1 MIRVIGP
8 CVSVRFHSTR
18 EIDKYRLF
26 NSLLAVKTH
35 EFRERIITLVHP
47 VTVRVGHDVLE
58 LEAVDALGIR
68 RLLELFLTRQ
78 IVVYCGEVNLALAL
92 MLRLL
97 DENHNGDGGAAALSK
112 DLAAFL
118 SRLLT
123 DGALIPLQM
132 PDVDRAEFFGHA
144 LAHAVGTV
152 GVDPT
157 RIRHE
162 ANDTLFANAVRSPT
176 VRTNVGI
183 VKRVLKRRLCSGCI
197 GFCNTGIEF
206 FVMLILIVIIGTILP
221 NRVRRVADN
230 HANVRLKNGL
240 EALVVLCQ
248 RGLEEIRLRVVGK
261 RVRPD
266 ENLVRLILRRVV
278 NRATLVENRL
288 KIHGRDVVRQRHNL
302 AGVKLVLEL
311 RLEFVLR
318 DESGFD

>member
-1 MIRVIGP
+1 
-8 CVSVRFHSTR
+8 
-18 EIDKYRLF
+18 
-26 NSLLAVKTH
+26 
-35 EFRERIITLVHP
+35 
-47 VTVRVGHDVLE
+47 
-58 LEAVDALGIR
+58 
-68 RLLELFLTRQ
+68 
-78 IVVYCGEVNLALAL
+78 
-92 MLRLL
+92 MLRVL

-144 LAHAVGTV
+144 LAHAVCRV
-152 GVDPT
+152 GFKPPC
-157 RIRHE
+157 IRHE
-162 ANDTLFANAVRSPT
+162 SDDTLLANAVGSPT
-176 VRTNVGI
+176 VRTNV
-183 VKRVLKRRLCSGCI
+183 RV
-197 GFCNTGIEF
+197 IEF
-206 FVMLILIVIIGTILP
+206 SLESGIRLGNVRLGQSSIQYLIMFVLVVIILTFLT

-302 AGVKLVLEL
+302 VGVKLVLEL